1 LEHKYVGGN
10 ISGVFSSEM
19 REVAGSGEP
28 LQGEATDA
36 YFLLDASIYA
46 RPWSFLEFYAVGR
59 NLLDWTY
66 VASRRP
72 YGARPGAP
80 LWIQVGTKLTY

>member
-1 LEHKYVGGN
+1 
-10 ISGVFSSEM
+10 
-19 REVAGSGEP
+19 VAGAGEP
-28 LQGEATDA
+28 LAGDATDA
-36 YFLLDASIYA
+36 SFLLDASIYA
-46 RPWSFLEFYAVGR
+46 RPISLLTFYVVGR

-80 LWIQVGTKLTY
+80 LWVQVGTKLTY